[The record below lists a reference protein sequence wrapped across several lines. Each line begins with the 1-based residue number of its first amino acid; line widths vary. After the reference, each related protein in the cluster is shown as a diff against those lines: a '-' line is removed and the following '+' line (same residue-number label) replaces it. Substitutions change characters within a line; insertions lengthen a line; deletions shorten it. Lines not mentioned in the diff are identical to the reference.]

1 MLTKVPSPTSA
12 ESCAQKDTP
21 GAGAKIPLAPQEP
34 WLQFVCWTDTLPGNL
49 SFSCASLEEYT
60 SCPTSIYAAAAA
72 SPRNSLF
79 F

>member
-1 MLTKVPSPTSA
+1 MVPSPTSA

-21 GAGAKIPLAPQEP
+21 GAGLKIPLAQVEPFPQF
-34 WLQFVCWTDTLPGNL
+34 LCQACRLPVNL

-60 SCPTSIYAAAAA
+60 SCPTSISAAAAA